1 MERYFF
7 TKNTEGLNMSV
18 SFLDKYV
25 KNQKQNLK
33 YSEISLPV
41 SGLLYP
47 KIMDKQIKVFP
58 LTVGKEMEL
67 YESFIQILKDDKLL
81 KKYQL
86 YDILIDDIVEPI
98 EKNSNFDEGKL
109 TSLDL
114 EFILYNMRIL
124 TGGQEVKL
132 NLTCPN
138 CQEFENKQLSLN
150 NSQDIEND
158 KEQKN
163 DEEINQEIDKLQ
175 KEYHIKNFIKQ
186 QIAEGNFQRRSQ
198 NVSIQNPKINIPNK
212 QQDVIKV
219 IELKSGIKLSIT
231 LPLLGNF
238 KQIKGFIFDFRTA
251 LTNFY
256 EKHEI
261 EYDEDKLD
269 DEYDMFM
276 NFQNIQLYIYK
287 INDDFVTS
295 DNQQE
300 IPLTLKNI
308 LMKGDM
314 ELITGQIKELVEK
327 YSLKLPYKYK
337 CERCGHEISGDVSN
351 SFLQYIFGS
360 TV

>member
-1 MERYFF
+1 
-7 TKNTEGLNMSV
+7 MSV

-25 KNQKQNLK
+25 KNQKKNLK
-33 YSEISLPV
+33 FSEISLPV

-58 LTVGKEMEL
+58 LTIGKEMEL
-67 YESFIQILKDDKLL
+67 YESFVSILKDDKLL

-86 YDILIDDIVEPI
+86 YDILIDDIVEPLDN
-98 EKNSNFDEGKL
+98 NSTFDEGKL

-132 NLTCPN
+132 QLSCPN
-138 CQEFENKQLSLN
+138 CSEFEVKQTGVVNNEENKS
-150 NSQDIEND
+150 EEEVD
-158 KEQKN
+158 KDLKA
-163 DEEINQEIDKLQ
+163 LQ
-175 KEYHIKNFIKQ
+175 KEHHVNNFLKQ
-186 QIAEGNFQRRSQ
+186 QLLEGNYSRS
-198 NVSIQNPKINIPNK
+198 NVTVSIQNPKINVPNK
-212 QQDVIKV
+212 QQEIINVIK
-219 IELKSGIKLSIT
+219 LKSGVKLSIT

-251 LTNFY
+251 LSDFY
-256 EKHEI
+256 EKHEL

-269 DEYDMFM
+269 EEYDMFM

-295 DNQQE
+295 ENQQE

-314 ELITGQIKELVEK
+314 ELITDQIRALVDK
-327 YSLKLPYKYK
+327 YSLKLPYKHK
-337 CERCGHEISGDVSN
+337 CERCGYEMTGDVSN
-351 SFLQYIFGS
+351 SFLQYIF
-360 TV
+360 